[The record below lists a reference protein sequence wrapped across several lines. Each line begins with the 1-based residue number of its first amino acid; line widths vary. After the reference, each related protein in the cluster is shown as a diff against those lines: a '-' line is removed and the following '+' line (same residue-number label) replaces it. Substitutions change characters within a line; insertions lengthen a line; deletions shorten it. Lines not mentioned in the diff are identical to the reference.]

1 MKNWVGHSKLIPI
14 DFVELFNRKVII
26 NELESSLNN
35 YNKPESSVVA
45 EDETEALVVA
55 EVVQEDGYTNTEIK
69 KRDKIASANLDE
81 DNLEEQ
87 EKNETEEP
95 VAT

>member
-14 DFVELFNRKVII
+14 DFVELFKRKVII

-45 EDETEALVVA
+45 EDETEALFVA
-55 EVVQEDGYTNTEIK
+55 EVVQEDGYTNTKIK